1 MGYEKMETYSIDN
14 SQVNSSLLNNQMS
27 GLQKFADSSGTIKSN
42 LSDSEKK
49 ELEKAAR
56 GFEAMFLNMML
67 KEMKKGML
75 DEEGEE
81 GEMTF
86 GADTLNGYTD
96 MLFTDELSKK
106 GTGMGLAEMI
116 YSQLTGGD
124 KLTNITTKPAGNII
138 QELKNVSSV
147 NKVGVE
153 DNNSVS
159 GNFIDRV
166 TDRLE
171 KYQSIITEASQK
183 YGVPESLIKGIITAE
198 SAGKNTAQSSVG
210 AKGLMQLMDGTAQSL
225 GVTNSYDPEQN
236 IMAGTKY
243 IKQQIDKFGS
253 VDLALAAYNA
263 GPGNVSKYDGIPPFK
278 ETRNYVSKVKKYSE
292 ML

>member
-1 MGYEKMETYSIDN
+1 METYSIDN

-86 GADTLNGYTD
+86 GADTLSGYTD